1 MTVKDLYLVLPENQ
15 VVFIEDNSKE
25 LDSYVGIADNIPLD
39 LFNKYVV
46 DVETLDHDTIYI
58 ACE

>member
-15 VVFIEDNSKE
+15 VIFIEDNAKE
-25 LDSYVGIADNIPLD
+25 LKPYSGMSDDIPLE
-39 LFNKYVV
+39 LFNKNVV
-46 DVETLDHDTIYI
+46 EVESLDDSIIYI

>member
-15 VVFIEDNSKE
+15 VIFIEDNAKELKPYSGMADDIPLELFSKE
-25 LDSYVGIADNIPLD
+25 
-39 LFNKYVV
+39 VV
-46 DVETLDHDTIYI
+46 NVESLDHDTIYI

>member
-1 MTVKDLYLVLPENQ
+1 MTVKDLYLVLPEYQ
-15 VVFIEDNSKE
+15 TIFIEDNAKK

-39 LFNKYVV
+39 LFNKNVV
-46 DVETLDHDTIYI
+46 EVKSIDYCTIFI